1 MYKAITLLTVLTA
14 TALPLTANAD
24 KPDWRY
30 VEGGYTKMDFDGN
43 ESFEPDGLTNNNG
56 LGLTVDVLE
65 EIFVNRRFPSKA
77 PVLPIS
83 LAESGKSR

>member
-1 MYKAITLLTVLTA
+1 MLNLFQR
-14 TALPLTANAD
+14 LP
-24 KPDWRY
+24 
-30 VEGGYTKMDFDGN
+30 
-43 ESFEPDGLTNNNG
+43 FEPDGLTNNNG